1 MTHEPED
8 LELVIDHHQSQSI
21 ESGYPPRNVGAWR
34 AACRKDMLANEA
46 QHPGYIERAAAGLRA
61 RAEGKRLTYC
71 SESRGTHAISYVY
84 DPRGTTEPPAW
95 WNRDA
100 AKAEHDEW
108 AEHQKHGK
116 PRPPAEVEALARN
129 LRNIGIKES
138 A

>member
-1 MTHEPED
+1 MTYEPED
-8 LELVIDHHQSQSI
+8 LELVVDHHQREAV
-21 ESGYPPRNVGAWR
+21 ESGHPPLHLAAWR
-34 AACRKDMLANEA
+34 KACKRSVLENEA
-46 QHPGYIERAAAGLRA
+46 LMPGFVERAAAGLRA
-61 RAEGKRLTYC
+61 KAQGKRLTYC
-71 SESRGTHAISYVY
+71 SETRGTHAISYVY

-95 WNRDA
+95 WTRDE
-100 AKAEHDEW
+100 AKREW